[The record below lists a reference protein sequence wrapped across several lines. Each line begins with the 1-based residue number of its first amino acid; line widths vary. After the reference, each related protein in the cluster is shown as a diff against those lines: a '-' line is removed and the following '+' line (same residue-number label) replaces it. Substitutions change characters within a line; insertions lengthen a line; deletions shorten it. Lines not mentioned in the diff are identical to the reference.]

1 MFRGKY
7 IVFERGGLEY
17 PVLFPN
23 HFVDHNT
30 VSVNYDKP
38 VSAGFF
44 CIDGEDVF
52 VSGKSQ
58 TLMLSCR
65 SEDADL
71 IKRQLNPN

>member
-7 IVFERGGLEY
+7 VIFEKNGLEY

-23 HFVDHNT
+23 HFIDHNT
-30 VSVNYDKP
+30 VIVGYDKP

-58 TLMLSCR
+58 TLNLSSR
-65 SEDADL
+65 KEDADL
-71 IKRQLNPN
+71 IKRQLTA

>member
-23 HFVDHNT
+23 HFVQHKEVQT
-30 VSVNYDKP
+30 CDKL

-44 CIDGEDVF
+44 AIDGEDVF
-52 VSGKSQ
+52 VSGQSISLK
-58 TLMLSCR
+58 LSSR
-65 SEDADL
+65 KEDADL
-71 IKRQLNPN
+71 IKKQLSQ